1 MASTKFWR
9 RRSERGSVDETDASQ
24 TCVFLGKRSIPTD
37 SDRAKRACHAMV
49 SMIFRARV
57 SSFLAGFAIASGFAV
72 YQLRSD
78 VRESHVLLAEQADGV
93 EKRLKQIEAFVAK
106 QQ

>member
-1 MASTKFWR
+1 MGNFGGGEA
-9 RRSERGSVDETDASQ
+9 RGAVLTRPTPAKR
-24 TCVFLGKRSIPTD
+24 VFLGKRSIPAD

-78 VRESHVLLAEQADGV
+78 VRESHALLAEQADGV